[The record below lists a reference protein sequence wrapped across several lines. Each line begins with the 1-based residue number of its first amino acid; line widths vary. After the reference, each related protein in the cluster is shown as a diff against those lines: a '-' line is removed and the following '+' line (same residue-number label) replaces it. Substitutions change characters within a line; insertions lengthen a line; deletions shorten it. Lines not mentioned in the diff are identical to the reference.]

1 MDSPSSLSLQRYAE
15 LSAERL
21 KLDRGALCEALE
33 RQVGD
38 ADFCAK
44 FIRTRP
50 HLFSR
55 LSRAFLSCGRP
66 ARLLPDAVS
75 LKISSQRSALSAR
88 IWRSSSWALVLTR
101 V

>member
-21 KLDRGALCEALE
+21 NRDCFCITLDRGALCEALE

-75 LKISSQRSALSAR
+75 LNMSSQRSA
-88 IWRSSSWALVLTR
+88 
-101 V
+101 